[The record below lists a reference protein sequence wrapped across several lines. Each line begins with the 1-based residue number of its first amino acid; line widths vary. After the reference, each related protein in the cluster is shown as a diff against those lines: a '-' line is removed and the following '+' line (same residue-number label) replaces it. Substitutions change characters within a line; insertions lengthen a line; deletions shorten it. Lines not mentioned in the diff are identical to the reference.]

1 MSRVFRIIAFLSCV
15 SALATAAHAQS
26 LSWSSYDTS
35 GNLVNANAGTGGDLL
50 GGNTVSFTIGTGQ
63 SLVFVTQNFVPLDLS
78 VAGTITQVFYN
89 VSAQGLGTGNGVNT
103 RPMGEGLYNTAGT
116 GGVADDFGYFSL
128 WNANGPFPEMYTH
141 GTNNGA
147 NLFQGTQ
154 QGQGTVNTAP
164 LQDFVTYQAL
174 IRLRN
179 SGGNIGLGNNSP
191 SWPFA
196 GAGWTDGA
204 SVTNSAYINP
214 TTPPG
219 GFKTFNEF
227 AIYYSNTSGADETI
241 NLDSIT
247 LTPVAV
253 PEPSTIAF
261 VGMGLLGLLSSR
273 RFRK

>member
-1 MSRVFRIIAFLSCV
+1 
-15 SALATAAHAQS
+15 
-26 LSWSSYDTS
+26 
-35 GNLVNANAGTGGDLL
+35 
-50 GGNTVSFTIGTGQ
+50 
-63 SLVFVTQNFVPLDLS
+63 
-78 VAGTITQVFYN
+78 
-89 VSAQGLGTGNGVNT
+89 
-103 RPMGEGLYNTAGT
+103 
-116 GGVADDFGYFSL
+116 
-128 WNANGPFPEMYTH
+128 
-141 GTNNGA
+141 
-147 NLFQGTQ
+147 
-154 QGQGTVNTAP
+154 
-164 LQDFVTYQAL
+164 L

-179 SGGNIGLGNNSP
+179 NGGNIGLGNNSP

-204 SVTNSAYINP
+204 GVTNSAYINP

-261 VGMGLLGLLSSR
+261 VGMGLLGLISCR